1 MNKPLSKVINKPQIT
16 NIRNERDNITVN
28 PTDII

>member
-1 MNKPLSKVINKPQIT
+1 MNKPLSKVINKTQIA